1 MTVQNEIIGDFF
13 VGEKLGPYGG
23 NFATVLSVS
32 DTELTVFIAGKE
44 VTTSFA

>member
-23 NFATVLSVS
+23 ETATVLAVS
-32 DTELTVFIAGKE
+32 DTSLTVSIAGKE